1 MGEPFIS
8 QTPHVSLIMFETN
21 LHISINIIRDLEE
34 VKIAAKFF
42 FWLGKPVP
50 LKWFMSF
57 TMLFANYFMHI
68 SIF

>member
-8 QTPHVSLIMFETN
+8 QTPHVSLMMFETN

-50 LKWFMSF
+50 LK
-57 TMLFANYFMHI
+57 
-68 SIF
+68 